1 MRGSPVVKNRCIHPG
16 CGVELSNNHSLRCR
30 KHYIANPPRD
40 CNEREVAKEMG
51 EDDVV
56 YTLIEGAKCPQCGRT
71 LRYHEGFHHKLRD
84 VSRPTFI
91 DCGGGECFWSFFAPR
106 REVEHDN

>member
-40 CNEREVAKEMG
+40 EREVAKEMG
-51 EDDVV
+51 EDEEV
-56 YTLIEGAKCPQCGRT
+56 YTLMEGVKCPQCGRT
-71 LRYHEGFHHKLRD
+71 LRYHEGFHHKLKELC
-84 VSRPTFI
+84 RPTFI
-91 DCGGGECFWSFFAPR
+91 DCGGAECFWAFFAK
-106 REVEHDN
+106 REVEYGD

>member
-40 CNEREVAKEMG
+40 CNERDVAIEMG
-51 EDDVV
+51 EDEVF
-56 YTLIEGAKCPQCGRT
+56 TLIDGVKCPQCGRT
-71 LRYHEGFHHKLRD
+71 LRYHEGFHHKLKELC
-84 VSRPTFI
+84 RPTFI
-91 DCGGGECFWSFFAPR
+91 DCGGAECFWAFFAK
-106 REVEHDN
+106 REVEHG